1 MFPASRTLSTC
12 VSTIQRVQRHVVSAT
27 RSYHHGKPLG
37 SNAWVE
43 IVEQTYDPQTKTW
56 KFEDLDMTVG
66 RIHQQVDSK
75 GRTIR
80 VSKRTR
86 HTNPSTYKKELNN
99 KIVYER
105 KKTQV
110 MDLIKYI
117 HFVKD
122 HKDKDNW

>member
-1 MFPASRTLSTC
+1 MYSVSSRACRQSLAA
-12 VSTIQRVQRHVVSAT
+12 VQRHGSSVT
-27 RSYHHGKPLG
+27 RSYHHGRPLY

-43 IVEQTYDPQTKTW
+43 VVEQNFDPQTKAW
-56 KFEDLDMTVG
+56 KFEDPETTVS
-66 RIHQQVDSK
+66 RIHQQVGSK

-99 KIVYER
+99 KIAYER
-105 KKTQV
+105 KKNQV

-122 HKDKDNW
+122 HKNKDNW